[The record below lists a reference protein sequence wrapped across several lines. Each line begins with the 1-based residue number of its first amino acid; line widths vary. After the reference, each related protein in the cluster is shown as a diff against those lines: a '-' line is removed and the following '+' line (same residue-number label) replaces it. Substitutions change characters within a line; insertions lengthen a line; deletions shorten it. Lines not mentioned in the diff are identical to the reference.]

1 MSLAGYQAALVRL
14 IEQPGLPATTN
25 AGSTRTNADLTSLE
39 RERLRA
45 VAKAKGLHVTASLH
59 RMNRIAPLYRWLP
72 YTAIVLGE
80 RFLAEAQRFWR
91 EVPYRDLSFH
101 NEAKRFA
108 AHLARRVTAGTPC
121 DPRLP
126 EVLAFELA
134 LADLRSMPRRVAD
147 SAVDQGDDETRI
159 RGAARV
165 RLIRFGCDPIALLL
179 ALAQGRLPAE
189 SHRAGEHWL
198 QIDWRG
204 DIPRFDVVTKPG

>member
-14 IEQPGLPATTN
+14 IEQPALAATTN
-25 AGSTRTNADLTSLE
+25 GGSTRTNACLTSLE

-45 VAKAKGLHVTASLH
+45 VAKVKGLHVTASLH

-108 AHLARRVTAGTPC
+108 AHLTRRVTAGILC

-126 EVLAFELA
+126 EIVAFELA
-134 LADLRSMPRRVAD
+134 LADLRSMPRGAAN
-147 SAVDQGDDETRI
+147 STVDEGEDETRI
-159 RGAARV
+159 REATRV
-165 RLIRFGCDPIALLL
+165 RVVRFSCDPIALLL
-179 ALAQGRLPAE
+179 ALAQERLPGE
-189 SHRAGEHWL
+189 SSRAGEHWL

-204 DIPRFDVVTKPG
+204 DIPRFDVVAKPG